1 MENFAPVSFLAT
13 LDVDNDTIDNSIL
26 DKLAMCLLI
35 DETRSNCIEIITKL
49 LKQNPLIILES
60 NLLHNLCQ
68 ILRDRDKTDLLLI
81 LDCFYIVF
89 KKEDVKMILIK
100 DEFDILT
107 VIVTILSDVNSN
119 AAIINKALE
128 LLVHVSCQSEIYK
141 RLSSEELGLIDV
153 LINRFIKINYSDE
166 RCNSFRILWNICEF
180 CPFED
185 YTVAERFLK
194 LNLHQTT
201 IDILNLSI
209 DKMTFEFD
217 MDQLFGMLMN
227 FSRHSIT
234 RQELLRLGAVE
245 IMIKICEDFENFNN
259 IIQLG
264 TSKVTKKA
272 VQLPAY
278 IIYAFLLG
286 SNDIIETDKKI
297 ISTLI
302 QILQEILNNERD
314 EVSNFIMIVIIIMI
328 MIASHRINLG
338 IHMVYLFSR

>member
-1 MENFAPVSFLAT
+1 M
-13 LDVDNDTIDNSIL
+13 
-26 DKLAMCLLI
+26 
-35 DETRSNCIEIITKL
+35 
-49 LKQNPLIILES
+49 
-60 NLLHNLCQ
+60 
-68 ILRDRDKTDLLLI
+68 
-81 LDCFYIVF
+81 
-89 KKEDVKMILIK
+89 
-100 DEFDILT
+100 
-107 VIVTILSDVNSN
+107 
-119 AAIINKALE
+119 
-128 LLVHVSCQSEIYK
+128 
-141 RLSSEELGLIDV
+141 
-153 LINRFIKINYSDE
+153 
-166 RCNSFRILWNICEF
+166 WNICEF